1 MLFMD
6 LILLLLPNPQEFVHK
21 EGVTKVEFVKKMHER
36 IKEQIQQKLRNI
48 QNITIRGRER

>member
-1 MLFMD
+1 MD